1 MKTKSYQYVLTAKIS
16 GMADDLYVIFHIF
29 LWYFELSGI
38 CTSNEKLDIAILSL
52 SIYNMV
58 SLCVAFLKGNL
69 LLNGFYYTP
78 SEIQWNLSKADT
90 YGH

>member
-1 MKTKSYQYVLTAKIS
+1 MKAKSYQYVLAAKIS

-38 CTSNEKLDIAILSL
+38 STSNEKLDIAILSL

-69 LLNGFYYTP
+69 LLNTVEP
-78 SEIQWNLSKADT
+78 L
-90 YGH
+90 